1 MSNRLR
7 FALLAV
13 TVTLLVT
20 LVQLAHDCHTDLPS
34 ALGACVTRCVAAL
47 HLDDF
52 KPTADSHETVV
63 NATERGNQ
71 APGAMEPRVPSAPSR
86 ATSSQP
92 SRSDAPAA
100 RRSRDSDFRLAGADF
115 DDLTPT
121 RTQDHFDLIVRNKDI
136 HYVLDLLNMTG
147 RVKIVALPSVKGTV
161 NITLYETTV
170 EKALDAILKTHG
182 YLSRSEGDYI
192 LVYSHE
198 DLDLLDPQASKIEIL
213 TYKPQYI
220 AANDLIQV
228 LTPHLTEKGKIS
240 ATKANQIG
248 IATNADNAG
257 GDSLAVDDAIVVQDI
272 RIALDR
278 VKKIIDEID
287 IRPQQVLMEAILLS
301 VQLDDDH
308 HLGVNFA
315 LLDHSQSNLA
325 VFGNGSVING
335 AAGFP
340 PSSLVSPTGKVQ
352 GAFATNEHGLKYGV
366 INGDFTAFINLLET
380 IGQTTVIASP
390 KVLAL
395 NKQRA
400 EIIVGSQLGYRTV
413 TTTETAAVE
422 NVQFLDVGTQLRMR
436 PFVQQDGYIRMEL
449 HPEKSS
455 GKVSETTGLP
465 EKDTTQV
472 TTNLTVRSGETI
484 VIGGLIQ
491 EQQQRSVQQI
501 PYLGS
506 LPLVGRLFRD
516 ETTTIN
522 RREIIVLI
530 TPTIIND
537 EEEYARA
544 RCEMEEFAERRDS
557 LENSLPPYTRPGLA
571 LKYMRLACRY
581 RDAGD
586 IESALVMVNLAV
598 YMEPTNDQALELRR
612 QLETT
617 SSPRSNHIHEA
628 DEPLQLWPAGPQH

>member
-1 MSNRLR
+1 MSTWLRL
-7 FALLAV
+7 ALVAV
-13 TVTLLVT
+13 TLSLLVT
-20 LVQLAHDCHTDLPS
+20 INWIAQDLPIS
-34 ALGACVTRCVAAL
+34 WAMALPSPASV
-47 HLDDF
+47 HPDE
-52 KPTADSHETVV
+52 S
-63 NATERGNQ
+63 TERS
-71 APGAMEPRVPSAPSR
+71 GAQPSA
-86 ATSSQP
+86 
-92 SRSDAPAA
+92 
-100 RRSRDSDFRLAGADF
+100 AGADHVQPVIQLTAGTG
-115 DDLTPT
+115 DDPPATA
-121 RTQDHFDLIVRNKDI
+121 RSREQFDLVVPNRDI
-136 HYVLDLLNMTG
+136 HYVFNLLNATG
-147 RVKIVALPSVKGTV
+147 RIKIVALPSVKGNVTV
-161 NITLYETTV
+161 TLYDTTV
-170 EKALDAILKTHG
+170 ERALDAILRTHG
-182 YLSRSEGDYI
+182 LLSRTDGEYT
-192 LVYSHE
+192 LVYGPE
-198 DLDLLDPQASKIEIL
+198 DIELLDPKAAQVEVL
-213 TYKPQYI
+213 TYKPRYI

-228 LTPHLTEKGKIS
+228 LTPHLTDKGKIS

-257 GDSLAVDDAIVVQDI
+257 GDSLAVDDAVVVQDI
-272 RIALDR
+272 HGAIDRIKR
-278 VKKIIDEID
+278 IIDEID
-287 IRPQQVLMEAILLS
+287 VRPQQVLIEAILLS

-315 LLDHSQSNLA
+315 LLDNRQSQLA
-325 VFGNGSVING
+325 VAGNGAVLNG

-340 PSSLVSPTGKVQ
+340 PSTLISPTGKVQ
-352 GAFATNEHGLKYGV
+352 GAFASNEHGLKYAV
-366 INGDFTAFINLLET
+366 LNGNVTAFFNLLET
-380 IGQTTVIASP
+380 IGQTTVLASP

-436 PFVQQDGYIRMEL
+436 PFVQQDGYVRMEL

-472 TTNLTVRSGETI
+472 TTNLTVRSAETI

-501 PYLGS
+501 PFFGS

-530 TPTIIND
+530 TPTIID
-537 EEEYARA
+537 EDQEYCLARSEIE
-544 RCEMEEFAERRDS
+544 RFGSRRDS
-557 LENSLPPYTRPGLA
+557 LEQSMPCYTRPGLA
-571 LKYMRLACRY
+571 RKYFERACAY

-586 IESALVMVNLAV
+586 FDQASAMADLAIYFDPTYEAALVFRDKLQGTQMA
-598 YMEPTNDQALELRR
+598 PC
-612 QLETT
+612 
-617 SSPRSNHIHEA
+617 A
-628 DEPLQLWPAGPQH
+628 DEPLVLSPAGPVIK